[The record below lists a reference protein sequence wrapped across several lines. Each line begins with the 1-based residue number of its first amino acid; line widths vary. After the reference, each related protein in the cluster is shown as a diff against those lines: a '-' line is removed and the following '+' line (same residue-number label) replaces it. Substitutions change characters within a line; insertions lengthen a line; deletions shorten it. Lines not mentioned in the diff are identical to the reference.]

1 MSSQD
6 WEPKAD
12 AWKPVDYDDDVV
24 LAVRA
29 VKSGVANAGQQQLF
43 YEWLRY
49 LCGADDWAFR
59 PGRETRETD
68 IMLGRQFVWSQ
79 VEKMHHPALTP
90 KTREKPQITTTR
102 GGKGKRPPKLKRPP
116 RKTEDK

>member
-12 AWKPVDYDDDVV
+12 AWKPVDYDDAVV

-79 VEKMHHPALTP
+79 VEKMNHPALTP
-90 KTREKPQITTTR
+90 KAREKPQISTR
-102 GGKGKRPPKLKRPP
+102 GGKSERPAKLKRPP